1 MGAEPSPPTGATS
14 NAVDGEARAVVQA
27 GTIGGDVHVHVSD
40 GYQRASELLEN
51 IALVPLVVPQRK
63 VALDRLHG
71 REAFTGSLVDR
82 VRRRAMD
89 QDRGVPGVFA
99 LCGMGGTGKTT
110 IALEIAHRV
119 SDFVKLIWWVS
130 VLEPASLIGAMRAVA
145 MNAGASVAE
154 FEHLHPADVL
164 WRRLNALS
172 HPWLLVLDNVDD
184 LDLLAADGHTLADG
198 TGWLREPHIT
208 NGTVIVTSR
217 ESRVERWASW
227 IHHHHVESLSAED
240 GASVLLDRV
249 PEAGTAHDA
258 KLLAANLGGLPLAL
272 DIVGSYLA
280 SAARAVWPDS
290 DTPTT
295 FADYLS
301 TYADR
306 VADIDAAAGNGDR
319 VSSRRNIA
327 TTWDLSLDLLARQ
340 GHPSARP
347 LLHLLSW
354 FAAVPLPYQLVLDL
368 DVLRASPLFADLT
381 ERQLKEALQ
390 NLVGLR
396 LVNLVPGVTRDV
408 SRALELHPV
417 VRSGCRTRLD
427 AAYSTLG
434 VDLLVHA
441 TSAWDP
447 EDPARWASWS
457 ALVPHCAA
465 AIRPLPRSTG
475 IDPALVLDMTAVA
488 LRSAQYEFTAGLFQ
502 DATRT
507 AIAVVKIR
515 EDRLGETHRDS
526 LDASRFLAQALLA
539 DGKNEEALARY
550 RKVFEL
556 SQGLFPADDPHML
569 STRRGLGRSLVRCGL
584 LREAKHEFE
593 QLIGV
598 HLAHGWSQSQLE
610 VVQVRRELASVLLTL
625 GDRRKAEVEFR
636 SLVALRRA
644 SADHDLLTLQLRL
657 MLAKALRENGSLA
670 EAERQVRELLDDA
683 LKAYA
688 AEHPMVLAI
697 RHVLAITMRNRGRT
711 SEAEQELRAVG
722 AVARGRL
729 GEEHPT
735 AVVTRHELANILYAA
750 QRFED
755 ARAEFEAIA
764 DINTRRLGA
773 NHPDTLTS
781 YHNLGCVLFDMDQL
795 DEALPIL
802 QSVTSARTSVLGDN
816 HPSTL
821 LSLEIEAEVRR
832 AKEKG
837 SGHGAV

>member
-1 MGAEPSPPTGATS
+1 MGGERSPSNGATS
-14 NAVDGEARAVVQA
+14 NAVDGEAQTVVQA
-27 GTIGGDVHVHVSD
+27 GTIGGDVHFHASD
-40 GYQRASELLEN
+40 GYRRASELFEDM
-51 IALVPLVVPQRK
+51 ALVPLVVPQRK
-63 VALDRLHG
+63 VASDRLHG
-71 REAFTGSLVDR
+71 REALTGSLVDG
-82 VRRRAMD
+82 VRRRATG
-89 QDRGVPGVFA
+89 QDRSVPGVLT

-119 SDFVKLIWWVS
+119 SDFVTLIWWVS

-164 WRRLNALS
+164 WRRLNALPS
-172 HPWLLVLDNVDD
+172 PWLLVLDNVDD

-198 TGWLREPHIT
+198 IGWLREPRT
-208 NGTVIVTSR
+208 PNGTVIVTSR
-217 ESRVERWASW
+217 ESRGERWGSW
-227 IHHHHVESLSAED
+227 IQCHHVESLSAED
-240 GASVLLDRV
+240 GARVLLDRV
-249 PEAGTAHDA
+249 PGAGTAHDA
-258 KLLAANLGGLPLAL
+258 ELLAANLGGLPLAL

-306 VADIDAAAGNGDR
+306 LADIDAAAGTGDR

-340 GHPSARP
+340 GHPPARP

-368 DVLRASPLFADLT
+368 EVLRRSSLFADLT
-381 ERQLKEALQ
+381 ERQLKGALHD
-390 NLVGLR
+390 LVGLQ
-396 LVNLVPGVTRDV
+396 LANLVPGVKRDV

-417 VRSGCRTRLD
+417 VRSGCRTHLD
-427 AAYSTLG
+427 AAYSALG
-434 VDLLVHA
+434 IDLLVHA

-447 EDPARWASWS
+447 EDPARWASWR
-457 ALVPHCAA
+457 ALAPHCAA
-465 AIRPLPRSTG
+465 AIRALPGNTG
-475 IDPALVLDMTAVA
+475 IDSALVLDMTAVA

-507 AIAVVKIR
+507 AIKVVEIR
-515 EDRLGETHRDS
+515 GDRLGATHRHT

-539 DGKNEEALARY
+539 DGRNKEALARY
-550 RKVFEL
+550 REVFQL
-556 SQGLFPADDPHML
+556 SQGLFAADDPHML
-569 STRRGLGRSLVRCGL
+569 SARRGLGRSMVRCGL

-598 HLAHGWSQSQLE
+598 HLAHGWSQAQLE

-625 GDRRKAEVEFR
+625 GDQHQAEAEFR

-644 SADHDLLTLQLRL
+644 GADHDLLTLQLRL
-657 MLAKALRENGSLA
+657 MLAKAMRENGSLA
-670 EAERQVRELLDDA
+670 ETERQVRELLDDA
-683 LKAYA
+683 MKVYT

-711 SEAEQELRAVG
+711 GEAEQELRAVG
-722 AVARGRL
+722 AIARDRL

-735 AVVTRHELANILYAA
+735 TVVTRHELANILYAA
-750 QRFED
+750 RRFED
-755 ARAEFEAIA
+755 ARAEFEAIGG
-764 DINTRRLGA
+764 INKRRLGTH
-773 NHPDTLTS
+773 HPDTLTS
-781 YHNLGCVLFDMDQL
+781 YHNLGCVLFDMDRVE
-795 DEALPIL
+795 EALSIL
-802 QSVTSARTSVLGDN
+802 RSVTSARIRVLGEN

-821 LSLEIEAEVRR
+821 LSLEIVAEVQRV
-832 AKEKG
+832 KEKG